1 MDANMATTETAELL
15 PAPVPKVLL
24 VDLENCPGQLHQ
36 LPSDLA
42 NYRKVVI
49 CYAQSG
55 AKVPLKWLASLSEAM
70 VANRLTIQEMP
81 HGGKNS
87 ADFGIC
93 FLAGMLMQEMPPQAH
108 FVIVSNDTDLD
119 HAVQLLRGYGRS
131 AERVGIRVEEKPVPV
146 KAVQVA
152 PSVTQVSPQLVTYC
166 TALAKYVKNRPAK
179 NETLRSDI
187 KSKFQTDPDAVD
199 RVYGLLVSNGIVM
212 VTGTKVAYDDKKVK
226 AFATA

>member
-1 MDANMATTETAELL
+1 MTTTETPELL
-15 PAPVPKVLL
+15 PAPVLKVLL

-131 AERVGIRVEEKPVPV
+131 AERVGIRVEDKP
-146 KAVQVA
+146 
-152 PSVTQVSPQLVTYC
+152 TQVKLIQAAPVAQVNTQLVAYC
-166 TALAKYVKNRPAK
+166 NHLMKHATTRPAK
-179 NETLRSDI
+179 VSTLRASIKTRFRSDP
-187 KSKFQTDPDAVD
+187 SAVD
-199 RVYGLLVSNGIVM
+199 RVYGLLVFKGVIIVND
-212 VTGTKVAYDDKKVK
+212 TKLAYDDKKVK
-226 AFATA
+226 AFASP

>member
-1 MDANMATTETAELL
+1 MDGDMTATTELL
-15 PAPVPKVLL
+15 PASMPRVLL

-36 LPSDLA
+36 LPADLA
-42 NYRKVVI
+42 TYRRVVI

-93 FLAGMLMQEMPPQAH
+93 FLAGMLMQEMPPQTH

-119 HAVQLLRGYGRS
+119 HAVHLLRSHGRG
-131 AERVGIRVEEKPVPV
+131 AERVGTRMEETVVSVKP
-146 KAVQVA
+146 AQ
-152 PSVTQVSPQLVTYC
+152 VTQVNPQLMAYC
-166 TALAKYVKNRPAK
+166 DHLAAHPNTRPAK
-179 NETLRSDI
+179 VATIRSSI
-187 KSKFQTDPDAVD
+187 KSRFGSDPAAVD
-199 RVYGLLVSNGIVM
+199 RVYGLLISCGVVT
-212 VTGTKVAYDDKKVK
+212 VTGTKVAYNDRKIKE
-226 AFATA
+226 FATSS

>member
-1 MDANMATTETAELL
+1 MDGNMTASPELL
-15 PAPVPKVLL
+15 PAPIPRVLL

-42 NYRKVVI
+42 TYRRVVI

-70 VANRLTIQEMP
+70 VAHRLTIQEMP

-93 FLAGMLMQEMPPQAH
+93 FLAGMLMQEMPPQTH

-119 HAVQLLRGYGRS
+119 HAVHLLRSHGRG
-131 AERVGIRVEEKPVPV
+131 AERVGTRMEEKAVPA
-146 KAVQVA
+146 KPVQVA
-152 PSVTQVSPQLVTYC
+152 VTQVNPQLMTYC
-166 TALAKYVKNRPAK
+166 DHLAAHPKTRPAK
-179 NETLRSDI
+179 VATLRSSI
-187 KSKFQTDPDAVD
+187 KSRFGSDPAAVD
-199 RVYGLLVSNGIVM
+199 RVYGLLVSCGV
-212 VTGTKVAYDDKKVK
+212 VAATGTRVAYNDKKIRE
-226 AFATA
+226 FATP